1 MRLTLRAKLAA
12 IVATSA
18 LAFVALIVVGAYAL
32 TNTEAELATIEGH
45 YLPKVDLQPRLE
57 AQLERLQRAYQ
68 DAVAAHDL
76 DALAAAPQ
84 IRDAFLEQLAGA
96 SSALDPAQ
104 AGALRAALDVYT
116 RAAGALSRRL
126 IAGETGEPLVAAMDD
141 MQERRNRVAELIR
154 TTTALDRGELATAFR
169 VTSRVLE
176 TNTHVRIAV
185 CLGCFAL
192 VLVMSFWLGRGVVRS
207 LAALTSG
214 LARFGEG
221 DFTKAVIVE
230 TNDELGEVA
239 RRANEMADS
248 LRRLSAERAHATWLK
263 AGQAGLASELHG
275 ELEPAEVAA
284 RAVRFLAR
292 ALEAPAAALYTSD
305 DDGGLQL
312 AAQHAL
318 ASAAGGGA
326 PARFERGE
334 GLVGEAA
341 LHTDLT
347 VVAEPPPEYLRV
359 RSALGEAPPRAIALL
374 PLWHAGRV
382 AGVLELAVFK
392 PWSDTSAE
400 LLTSVRDTLAL
411 ALVAARGRAAT
422 RDLLAATQRQ
432 AAKLAAQEEELRATN
447 EELQAQEEELRQ
459 ANTDLSRQKEE
470 LETQRQLLAER
481 NDALDEAR
489 VRLEHRAAE
498 LTTVSAYK
506 SQFLA
511 NMSHELRTPLNSM
524 LLLSN
529 LLAENEGGT
538 LAPREVEFART
549 IYAAGRDLLALI
561 NQVLDLAKVESGRQ
575 EIEIAAVPLRE
586 IAARAER
593 VFAPLARDKGLAFGV
608 TLADGLPDELATDRR
623 RLEQILTNLLG
634 NAIKFTQRGEVTL
647 RIAPAPADAK
657 LRRRDLAPADVVA
670 FSVTDTGLGIAAE
683 DHERV
688 FAPFEQVDAATDRR
702 YGGTGLGLGIAREL
716 ATLLGGELQ
725 LASALGAGST
735 FVFYLPL
742 QAPASVAAA
751 PAVGARHGHE
761 VARAVSSPGPSS
773 ASSSVSSSAPVTEP
787 FLLLIEDD
795 PVFASTF
802 AEVIQAQ
809 GLACVRAPSG
819 QVGLRIAREQRPR
832 GIVLDVRLPDM
843 DGWRVMEKLRADPA
857 TSMIPVHFISALDA
871 SERGLAMGAV
881 GYLTKPVTRRDLVQ
895 VIESLVPRA
904 AARSSRILVVE
915 DDTVTADS
923 VLRMLEAEGLEA
935 RRVSSA
941 EEALAV
947 LANERF
953 GCMILDLSLPDMNG
967 LDLLRA
973 LPEAVG
979 PEAPKVVVYTARA
992 LSRAETKSLE
1002 AYAEAVVLKDGSS
1015 VERLLEEVRLF
1026 VRRFQGSGA
1035 SGAGARPAKAPDL
1048 HPVDLR
1054 FEGRK
1059 VLVVDDD
1066 MRTVYALSATLRAKG
1081 IEVVVADTG
1090 KAALAMLDER
1100 PDLEV
1105 VLMDIMMPE
1114 MDGYEAMRRIR
1125 RDARFAALP
1134 IIALTAKA
1142 MKGDEEKCLEAGAS
1156 HYLPKPIDPERLLAL
1171 IATCLGKPEAR
1182 ARV

>member
-57 AQLERLQRAYQ
+57 AHLERLQRAYQ

-104 AGALRAALDVYT
+104 AGALRAALDTYT

-176 TNTHVRIAV
+176 TNTHVRIVV

-192 VLVMSFWLGRGVVRS
+192 VLGMSFWLGRGVVRS
-207 LAALTSG
+207 LAALTGG
-214 LARFGEG
+214 LARFGQG
-221 DFTKAVIVE
+221 DFTKAVVVE

-275 ELEPAEVAA
+275 ELEPAEVAS

-292 ALEAPAAALYTSD
+292 ALEAPAAALYVSD
-305 DDGGLQL
+305 DDGALQL

-318 ASAAGGGA
+318 ASATGGA
-326 PARFERGE
+326 PARFARGE

-341 LHTDLT
+341 LHADLT
-347 VVAEPPPEYLRV
+347 VIAEPPPEYLRV
-359 RSALGEAPPRAIALL
+359 RSALGEAAPRAIALL

-392 PWSDTSAE
+392 PWSDASAE
-400 LLTSVRDTLAL
+400 LLTSVRDTVAL
-411 ALVAARGRAAT
+411 ALVAARARAAT

-432 AAKLAAQEEELRATN
+432 AAKLAAQEEKLRATN

-575 EIEIAAVPLRE
+575 EIEIAPVSLRE

-608 TLADGLPDELATDRR
+608 TLADGLPDALATDRR
-623 RLEQILTNLLG
+623 RLEQVLTNLLG
-634 NAIKFTQRGEVTL
+634 NAIKFTQRGEVAL

-725 LASALGAGST
+725 LASALGVGST
-735 FVFYLPL
+735 FVFYVPRE
-742 QAPASVAAA
+742 APASAAAA
-751 PAVGARHGHE
+751 PVAVARGARE
-761 VARAVSSPGPSS
+761 VAVAVASPGPP
-773 ASSSVSSSAPVTEP
+773 SAPVTEP

-819 QVGLRIAREQRPR
+819 QAGLRIAREQRPR

-857 TSMIPVHFISALDA
+857 TSTIPVHFISALDA
-871 SERGLAMGAV
+871 SERGLALGAV

-947 LANERF
+947 LASERF

-992 LSRAETKSLE
+992 LSRAETMSLE

-1035 SGAGARPAKAPDL
+1035 DVAGARPAKSPDL

-1081 IEVVVADTG
+1081 VEVVVADTG
-1090 KAALAMLDER
+1090 KAALETLDER

-1125 RDARFAALP
+1125 RDGRFAALP

-1171 IATCLGKPEAR
+1171 IATCLGKPEVR